1 MSNENNFRID
11 TANYLGLSN
20 AKYKNNLLKMALTK
34 PEDYFK
40 LRATVLENLTENLVR
55 NMFNTFYNV
64 MTKGTIRAD
73 DKGVGDNCGDDKV
86 EGTSLGS
93 TGNLFVPNMAYQ
105 DVSEFA
111 LAASKTLQAICEEC
125 VEEILPINYKNLAE
139 QRLARK
145 GEAKLGLGG
154 SLE

>member
-1 MSNENNFRID
+1 MSSENNFRIN
-11 TANYLGLSN
+11 TSNYLGLSN

-40 LRATVLENLTENLVR
+40 LRATVLENLTEQLVKS
-55 NMFNTFYNV
+55 MFNTFYYV
-64 MTKGTIRAD
+64 MTNGKINTRD
-73 DKGVGDNCGDDKV
+73 DGSGGDNCG
-86 EGTSLGS
+86 GTIGS
-93 TGNLFVPNMAYQ
+93 TDELFVSNMAYQ

-111 LAASKTLQAICEEC
+111 LAASKTLHAICEER

>member
-1 MSNENNFRID
+1 MSSENNFRIN
-11 TANYLGLSN
+11 TSNYLGLSN

-40 LRATVLENLTENLVR
+40 LRATVLENLTETIVK

-64 MTKGTIRAD
+64 MTKGTNSIKD
-73 DKGVGDNCGDDKV
+73 DGAGDNCGGDIGRLDD
-86 EGTSLGS
+86 
-93 TGNLFVPNMAYQ
+93 LFAPNMAYQ

-125 VEEILPINYKNLAE
+125 VEELLPINYKNLAE

>member
-1 MSNENNFRID
+1 
-11 TANYLGLSN
+11 
-20 AKYKNNLLKMALTK
+20 
-34 PEDYFK
+34 
-40 LRATVLENLTENLVR
+40 
-55 NMFNTFYNV
+55 
-64 MTKGTIRAD
+64 MTKGTNSIKD
-73 DKGVGDNCGDDKV
+73 DGSGDNCGGDIGRLDD
-86 EGTSLGS
+86 
-93 TGNLFVPNMAYQ
+93 LFAPNMAYQ

-125 VEEILPINYKNLAE
+125 VEKLLPINYKNLAE

>member
-1 MSNENNFRID
+1 MSNENNFRIN

-40 LRATVLENLTENLVR
+40 LRATVLENLTEQLVKT
-55 NMFNTFYNV
+55 MFNTFYNV
-64 MTKGTIRAD
+64 MTVGRIGADEKGNGGT
-73 DKGVGDNCGDDKV
+73 NCGDAADGSAL
-86 EGTSLGS
+86 GTG
-93 TGNLFVPNMAYQ
+93 LFEPQMAYQ